1 MTRRSILVS
10 IYLLAATVA
19 HADAELSMSDLQAL
33 DKQKQWSELL
43 DGADRVKPAARTADW
58 ARLVTAAATHVAE
71 QIERAGSSGVR
82 QAQRLIELVPAAER
96 SYPFLVTDAGYLD
109 AKAKA
114 LHGVATACDHEANA
128 RCGAVLA
135 ALADGIRRFPPGT
148 AKTIARLVAA
158 DLSPAD
164 SVHFWALAADD
175 DKDTCEHAQLGRAVV
190 QALRGASAPGQV
202 ADAQRAA
209 TTCYA
214 ALEPALVEA
223 LVATKDD
230 AKERPLYL
238 KNACPVLKARGGM
251 TIAKK
256 QKCP

>member
-82 QAQRLIELVPAAER
+82 QAQRLIELVPAAEHT
-96 SYPFLVTDAGYLD
+96 YAFLVTDAGYLE
-109 AKAKA
+109 AKARA
-114 LHGVATACDHEANA
+114 LQGVVTACDHEANA

-158 DLSPAD
+158 DLTPAE
-164 SVHFWALAADD
+164 SVHFWALAADE
-175 DKDTCEHAQLGRAVV
+175 DKEICGHAQLGRAVV

-209 TTCYA
+209 ATCYA

-238 KNACPVLKARGGM
+238 KNACPVLKAHGGK